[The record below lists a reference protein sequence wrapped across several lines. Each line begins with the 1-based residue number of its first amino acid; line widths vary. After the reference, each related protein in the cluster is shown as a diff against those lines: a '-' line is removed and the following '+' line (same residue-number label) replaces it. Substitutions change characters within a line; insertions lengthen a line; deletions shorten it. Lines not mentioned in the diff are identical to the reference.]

1 MAEEKKIVELNDED
15 LKKVS
20 GGDLY
25 GFEYVDPSVPAP
37 GKLYKKRP
45 YYDSIARVVSFDT
58 ITDKVEFEICE
69 TIYPSGALNVIGNKS
84 MSVYDFLDEYE
95 YVQ

>member
-1 MAEEKKIVELNDED
+1 MTEEKKINELNDED
-15 LKKVS
+15 LKNVS

-25 GFEYVDPSVPAP
+25 GFETVDPSVPAP
-37 GKLYKKRP
+37 GKMYRKRP

-58 ITDKVEFEICE
+58 ITDKVVFDICE
-69 TIYPSGALNVIGNKS
+69 IIYPQGTLNVIRTDSK
-84 MSVYDFLDEYE
+84 SVYDFLDEYE